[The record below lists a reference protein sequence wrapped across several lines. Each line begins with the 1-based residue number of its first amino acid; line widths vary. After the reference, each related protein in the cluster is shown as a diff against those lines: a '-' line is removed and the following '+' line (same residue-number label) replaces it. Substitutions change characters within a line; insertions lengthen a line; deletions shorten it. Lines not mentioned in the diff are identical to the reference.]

1 MADIFISYKREDQE
15 QSGRVIPIV
24 KALEA
29 EGFDVFYD
37 VEIPPG
43 ATWEEVLQ
51 SKINAAKVVIVLW
64 SEASIQS
71 DWVKEEAEI
80 AKNANK
86 LIPVFLEQVSPPFG
100 FSRIEGA
107 NLTGWTGDFS
117 NPEWKNLL
125 RALHARISQPEGQR
139 RPDIRSV
146 PIPVEAPPLRKSGGG
161 LGRFLMAGAGLAIL
175 LAAVLFGHTMLQ
187 DQNNR
192 SSVTGPDRAE
202 NARSDSDLAALEKEK
217 QAFSEAMDANTVE
230 SYRGFLAAYPT
241 SQYGKDARDRMNAL
255 IQKARLESSAA
266 YDEAR
271 RANTVEAYRAFI
283 ARFPNSEQADSAQT
297 LLDRLLEQLAAEP
310 QPVNRARLDED
321 CLKYSGQ
328 FNVRENNGLYQL
340 IDTVRNATPLAARGT
355 NARAEI
361 GSALKVIQEFDLREQ
376 CYVDRPRPP
385 LSYWVT
391 SEGQLPAQGASR
403 LADACFSFTPET
415 VSVKVRGG
423 MHMVYGGDAV
433 MLRYSS
439 PDAANRAA
447 DIIKAYSAQRFC
459 RIGDVADPTMRFLT
473 R

>member
-15 QSGRVIPIV
+15 QGGRVIPIV

-117 NPEWKNLL
+117 NPEWQNLL

-139 RPDIRSV
+139 RPDVQSV

-161 LGRFLMAGAGLAIL
+161 LGRLLMGGAGLAVL
-175 LAAVLFGHTMLQ
+175 LAAGLFGYTMLQ

-192 SSVTGPDRAE
+192 SSVAGPDRAE

-230 SYRGFLAAYPT
+230 GYRAFLSAYPT

-255 IQKARLESSAA
+255 IQRARLESSAA

-271 RANTVEAYRAFI
+271 RTNTVEAYRAFI
-283 ARFPNSEQADSAQT
+283 ERFPNSEQTASAQT
-297 LLDRLLEQLAAEP
+297 LLDRLLVEAGASNVDRTSLG
-310 QPVNRARLDED
+310 ED
-321 CLKYSGQ
+321 CLSYSGPFEIRQ
-328 FNVRENNGLYQL
+328 NGDLVQLVDRVRGS
-340 IDTVRNATPLAARGT
+340 IPLSARG
-355 NARAEI
+355 NARSSGMKKAEELI
-361 GSALKVIQEFDLREQ
+361 SEFDLREQ
-376 CYVDRPRPP
+376 CFVARPNPQ
-385 LSYWVT
+385 LTYWVT
-391 SEGQLPAQGASR
+391 EGGQIPAR
-403 LADACFSFTPET
+403 LAEIVADSCVKIAPNSM
-415 VSVKVRGG
+415 SVRIRGG
-423 MHMVYGGDAV
+423 MHMVYSGDAV
-433 MLRYSS
+433 VLRYA
-439 PDAANRAA
+439 DADQANKAAN
-447 DIIKAYSAQRFC
+447 IIKAYGAQQLC
-459 RIGDVADPTMRFLT
+459 RIGSEGNITMTFLT
-473 R
+473 Q